1 MDKATGDCLKDQA
14 ATTVGSI
21 TGYTPHFASVDEV
34 HRTAT
39 FLLAFGAADAKLFEV
54 LTAYDRAEYPKA
66 LRLLEESLSLL
77 DAAKPKEKPG
87 ENWLPFETTPPGP
100 GPCGLPEPWEGAIR
114 ARCDRDSRNGT
125 IAEDHKCRRAPGR
138 RIERTLFA
146 KMRLVSADVTAT
158 FSIVDGLAIS
168 NRAHLSDGV
177 AANAHPLNALANRS
191 PVQTIEVEIQKTGAA
206 SLLAGVRDVV
216 LWLEYEHLT

>member
-1 MDKATGDCLKDQA
+1 
-14 ATTVGSI
+14 
-21 TGYTPHFASVDEV
+21 
-34 HRTAT
+34 
-39 FLLAFGAADAKLFEV
+39 
-54 LTAYDRAEYPKA
+54 
-66 LRLLEESLSLL
+66 
-77 DAAKPKEKPG
+77 
-87 ENWLPFETTPPGP
+87 
-100 GPCGLPEPWEGAIR
+100 
-114 ARCDRDSRNGT
+114 
-125 IAEDHKCRRAPGR
+125 
-138 RIERTLFA
+138 
-146 KMRLVSADVTAT
+146 VSADVTAT